1 MQITKL
7 ILDHWFCATEADKS
21 RQSKEEGSEGDSDDD
36 LPPLEEN
43 LNHLNLNRDEE
54 SEEGSEGDS
63 DDDLP
68 PLEENLNHLNLNQD
82 EESEEESESKRKG

>member
-1 MQITKL
+1 M
-7 ILDHWFCATEADKS
+7 
-21 RQSKEEGSEGDSDDD
+21 
-36 LPPLEEN
+36 PPLEEN
-43 LNHLNLNRDEE
+43 PNHLNLNQDEE
-54 SEEGSEGDS
+54 SEDGSEGDS

>member
-1 MQITKL
+1 L
-7 ILDHWFCATEADKS
+7 FL
-21 RQSKEEGSEGDSDDD
+21 SKEEGSEGDSDDD

-68 PLEENLNHLNLNQD
+68 PLENLNHLNFNQD